1 MAEFLMPSL
10 GSDMEAGTL
19 IEWQKQPGDTVTRG
33 DIIAVVE
40 TQKGAI
46 EIEVF
51 DSGVLETQL
60 VDIGKQVPVGTPLAF
75 IRTHE
80 SADPVQRTATPVA
93 AHEAVAGRDTK
104 SHPEVDSINVRSPA
118 TSPHA
123 SEDERQNHRIRISP
137 AARKLAGEL
146 GIDTTRLSGSGPGG
160 AIVLEDIRAKSASG
174 KSASKLSVVTG
185 SPARTSSAAT
195 VGQAEIPADTST
207 ASADMRRAIAAAMAR
222 SKREIPHYYLSH
234 TIDISSAEQWLVDA
248 NADRDPSSRILL
260 GALLLK
266 AVSLA
271 LQKYPEFNGHF
282 RDGEFQ
288 PSSRVHAGMAIN
300 LRGGGLVAPAIHNTH
315 ELDVDNIML
324 RLRDLIERVRQGRFR
339 ASELADPTITL
350 SSLGERGV
358 FSLYGVIYPPQVA
371 IVGFGTPSL
380 RPWVTEHDE
389 LQARRLVE
397 VTLAA
402 DHRVS
407 DGHRGALFLRQ
418 VQKKLEKPGEL
429 CK

>member
-10 GSDMEAGTL
+10 GSDMETGTL

-46 EIEVF
+46 EIEAF
-51 DSGVLETQL
+51 DNGVLETQL
-60 VDIGKQVPVGTPLAF
+60 VDIGKPVPVGTPLAF
-75 IRTHE
+75 IRTLE
-80 SADPVQRTATPVA
+80 SAGPSQRAATPAATPVTTA
-93 AHEAVAGRDTK
+93 EAVSGRDRHGH
-104 SHPEVDSINVRSPA
+104 SGVESVSVRSQEFPPND
-118 TSPHA
+118 SG
-123 SEDERQNHRIRISP
+123 DHRIRISP

-146 GIDTTRLSGSGPGG
+146 GIDTALLSGSGPQG
-160 AIVLEDIRAKSASG
+160 AIVLQDIRTNSPSRRSA
-174 KSASKLSVVTG
+174 VTG
-185 SPARTSSAAT
+185 DHAQASSVAT
-195 VGQAEIPADTST
+195 VGQAEKPADTS
-207 ASADMRRAIAAAMAR
+207 AALAEMRRAIAAAMSR
-222 SKREIPHYYLSH
+222 SKREIPHYYLAH
-234 TIDISSAEQWLVDA
+234 TIDISMAEQWLSDA
-248 NADRDPSSRILL
+248 NADRDPSRRILL

-271 LQKYPEFNGHF
+271 AKKYPEFNGYYN
-282 RDGEFQ
+282 DGEFQ
-288 PSSRVHAGMAIN
+288 PIADVHAGMAVN

-315 ELDVDNIML
+315 ELDVESVMIRM
-324 RLRDLIERVRQGRFR
+324 RDLIERVRQGRFR
-339 ASELADPTITL
+339 ASELADPTITI

-358 FSLYGVIYPPQVA
+358 FSLNGVIYPPQVA

-380 RPWVTEHDE
+380 RPWVTGDNV
-389 LQARRLVE
+389 LQARRLIE

-407 DGHRGALFLRQ
+407 DGHRGALFLRH
-418 VQKKLEKPGEL
+418 VQRKLEEPGEL

>member
-10 GSDMEAGTL
+10 GSDMETGTL
-19 IEWQKQPGDTVTRG
+19 IEWQKKPGDTVTRG

-60 VDIGKQVPVGTPLAF
+60 VDIGKPVPVGTPLAF
-75 IRTHE
+75 IRTLE
-80 SADPVQRTATPVA
+80 STAPSAPVSTVLETAQRDKSVHAGSENISEPSQEISPD
-93 AHEAVAGRDTK
+93 EAG
-104 SHPEVDSINVRSPA
+104 
-118 TSPHA
+118 
-123 SEDERQNHRIRISP
+123 NHRQRVSP

-146 GIDTTRLSGSGPGG
+146 GIDTALLTGSGPQG
-160 AIVLEDIRAKSASG
+160 AIILEDVRAGCS
-174 KSASKLSVVTG
+174 SKKPAVTG
-185 SPARTSSAAT
+185 DSAQHAKVAT
-195 VGQAEIPADTST
+195 VGQPETST
-207 ASADMRRAIAAAMAR
+207 GNSSAMADMRRAIAAAMAR

-234 TIDISSAEQWLVDA
+234 TIDVSMAEQWLSDV
-248 NADRDPSSRILL
+248 NNDRDPSGRILL

-266 AVSLA
+266 AVALA
-271 LQKYPEFNGHF
+271 ARKYPEFNGYF
-282 RDGEFQ
+282 QDGEFQ
-288 PSSRVHAGMAIN
+288 PIADVHAGMALN

-315 ELDVDNIML
+315 ELDVETVMIRM
-324 RLRDLIERVRQGRFR
+324 RDLIERVRQGRFR
-339 ASELADPTITL
+339 ASELADPTITV

-358 FSLYGVIYPPQVA
+358 LSLYGVIYPPQVA
-371 IVGFGTPSL
+371 IIGFGTPTI
-380 RPWVTEHDE
+380 RPWVGDDNV
-389 LQARRLVE
+389 LQAKKLIE

-407 DGHRGALFLRQ
+407 DGHRGALFLRH

-429 CK
+429 